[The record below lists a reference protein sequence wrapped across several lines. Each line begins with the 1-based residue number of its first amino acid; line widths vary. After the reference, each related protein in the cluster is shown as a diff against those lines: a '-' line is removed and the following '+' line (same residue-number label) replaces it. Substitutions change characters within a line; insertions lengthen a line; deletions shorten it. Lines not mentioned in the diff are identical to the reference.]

1 MAHAPTSHAM
11 PDATHPASSSRPAG
25 DARVQTVQELIAHFE
40 RGVKKATAQR
50 VGLEH
55 EKIGVALDPDGGVRP
70 LPYDDAPGRP
80 QIRELLRGLGEKG
93 WQPVHEAGNV
103 IALRRGGATVT
114 LEPGGQFELSGRPQP
129 TEHECTAELDEHLRE
144 LLPLA
149 ESMGIAFLATG
160 FRPLG
165 TWTDVPYMPKGRYR
179 VMREYLPTRGRLG
192 VEMMKRTATV
202 QANLDYTSEADAV
215 AKMRLG
221 IGLGPLVT
229 ALYAASPLVDGK
241 ESGYKSYRASCWLDT
256 DPDRCGILPFM
267 FAEGAGF
274 AAYTEW
280 ALDVPMFFIYRHG
293 TYTPAGGLTF
303 RRFMREGA
311 AGEHATLDDWELHL
325 STLFPEA
332 RLKQYV
338 ELRSADAGPLPL
350 IRALAA
356 LWRGLFYSDEARA
369 AAWALVSDLSVPER
383 EQLRRDVPLQ
393 GLHARIHG
401 RELAPLCAE
410 MVRIAQ
416 SGLRALGSESGAHS
430 LEPLLAGALA
440 CRCPAD
446 DILDAFHAVRGNPRE
461 LVEKLRLRL

>member
-1 MAHAPTSHAM
+1 MAHAPTSHASS
-11 PDATHPASSSRPAG
+11 DAKQPASSGPAA
-25 DARVQTVQELIAHFE
+25 DMRVQNPQQLIAHFE
-40 RGVKKATAQR
+40 RGIKTASAQLR

-70 LPYDDAPGRP
+70 LPYDDAPGQP
-80 QIRELLRGLGEKG
+80 QIRELLNGLIKFG
-93 WQPVHEAGNV
+93 WQPVQEGEHV
-103 IALRRGGATVT
+103 IALRRNGASVT
-114 LEPGGQFELSGRPQP
+114 LEPGGQFELSGRPQLG
-129 TEHECTAELDEHLRE
+129 ERECAAELDEHLRE

-149 ESMGIAFLATG
+149 ESMGIAFLASG

-165 TWTDVPYMPKGRYR
+165 TWADVKYMPKGRYR
-179 VMREYLPTRGRLG
+179 VMREYLPTRGKLG

-202 QANLDYTSEADAV
+202 QANLDFTSEADAV

-241 ESGYKSYRASCWLDT
+241 ETDYKSYRASCWLDT

-267 FAEGAGF
+267 FRDDAGF
-274 AAYTEW
+274 GAYTEW

-303 RRFMREGA
+303 RRFMEQGA
-311 AGEHATLDDWELHL
+311 LGEHATLADWELHL

-338 ELRSADAGPLPL
+338 ELRSADAGPLPM
-350 IRALAA
+350 IRALPA
-356 LWRGLFYSDEARA
+356 LWRGLFYAADARA
-369 AAWALVSDLSVPER
+369 AAWSLVGDLSVAER
-383 EQLRRDVPLQ
+383 EQLRRDVPKL
-393 GLHARIHG
+393 GLGAQIRGKAI
-401 RELAPLCAE
+401 APLCAE

-416 SGLRALGSESGAHS
+416 SGLRALGSEGVQS

-440 CRCPAD
+440 GRCPAD
-446 DILDAFHAVRGNPRE
+446 DILDAYRAVRGNPRE
-461 LVEKLRLRL
+461 LVEKLRLRF